1 MESFTRR
8 IDYYQSNI
16 FDLGFKFWIVDEHF
30 FCRGGYKEYTVFDS
44 IDFCIVPSV
53 GNSLFYDFYSDK
65 FFSESLLEE
74 RNPDTSRSTIQIQ
87 YITFYFSCHF
97 DCS

>member
-8 IDYYQSNI
+8 VDYYQSNI

-30 FCRGGYKEYTVFDS
+30 FCRRGDKEYTVFYS
-44 IDFCIVPSV
+44 IDFCIVPSI

-74 RNPDTSRSTIQIQ
+74 RNSDTSCSTIQI
-87 YITFYFSCHF
+87 
-97 DCS
+97 

>member
-8 IDYYQSNI
+8 INHYQSNI

-53 GNSLFYDFYSDK
+53 GNGFFYDFYSDK
-65 FFSESLLEE
+65 FFSESLFEE
-74 RNPDTSRSTIQIQ
+74 RNSDTSCSTV
-87 YITFYFSCHF
+87 
-97 DCS
+97 